1 MLFMNVVAKYYPY
14 VIASGGSTTSGNTS
28 MSNVLSMASELMSW
42 VITQMAAILT
52 FITGNTLILV
62 FFIMTICGFAVGF
75 LMRIWRSV
83 G

>member
-1 MLFMNVVAKYYPY
+1 MLFMNVLLKYYPY
-14 VIASGGSTTSGNTS
+14 FMVSASGSSGNTS
-28 MSNVLSMASELMSW
+28 MSNVLSMASELMTW
-42 VITQMAAILT
+42 VITQMTAILT

-62 FFIMTICGFAVGF
+62 FFIMTICGFAIGF

>member
-1 MLFMNVVAKYYPY
+1 MLFMNVAAKYYPY
-14 VIASGGSTTSGNTS
+14 VIASGGSTSGNTS

>member
-14 VIASGGSTTSGNTS
+14 TFLSGGGASGNTS
-28 MSNVLSMASELMSW
+28 MSNILSMATELMTW

-52 FITGNTLILV
+52 FVTSNTLILV

>member
-1 MLFMNVVAKYYPY
+1 MFLVLFVQYFPF
-14 VIASGGSTTSGNTS
+14 ILASGGGASGNTS
-28 MSNVLSMASELMSW
+28 MSNILSMASELMTW

-52 FITGNTLILV
+52 FVTSNTLILV